1 MTGFLTAVLCG
12 ICNSLG
18 GIGCKVG
25 DNGGVHIVQTS
36 VFLGL
41 VGTFFFG
48 IRGCLNSEF
57 AHAPWEVWTI
67 AAVVGLLQ
75 YLGMILLQKG
85 LQSGSLSLVWC
96 ANCLGFMPALLF
108 AHFVYG
114 EPLSWSSV
122 VSLFLIFGA
131 IVSASFGGKSS
142 VEEKKKFSLSFA
154 LILVGILLC
163 FSSPGIALKISYY
176 SHGTASP
183 GNWIELFSKIHLPNG
198 FGSALKEMYYCPQNA
213 GNDSPRWLALASNLF
228 MAVVYFTMVLCG
240 SLDLSLRRAWRWNK
254 YALWGGCMLS
264 FGMLASFTLQISIMG
279 LPGIIVF
286 ALSFSTSILATALV
300 STFLM
305 GEKRTISWYCTLVF
319 SLGAILMMLL

>member
-1 MTGFLTAVLCG
+1 MTGFFIAVLCG
-12 ICNSLG
+12 ICNSFG

-25 DNGGVHIVQTS
+25 DDGGIHMVQTS
-36 VFLGL
+36 VFLGFA
-41 VGTFFFG
+41 GTLFFG
-48 IRGCLNSEF
+48 IRACLNSEF
-57 AHAPWEVWTI
+57 VHAPWEVWAI
-67 AAVVGLLQ
+67 AAIVGLLQ

-114 EPLSWSSV
+114 EPLAWNSV
-122 VSLFLIFGA
+122 ISLFLIFGA
-131 IVSASFGGKSS
+131 IISASFGGNSS
-142 VEEKKKFSLSFA
+142 TEKKKKFSFSFA
-154 LILVGILLC
+154 LILIGILLC

-183 GNWIELFSKIHLPNG
+183 GNWLELFTRIHSPNE
-198 FGSALKEMYYCPQNA
+198 FGSALKEIYFCSQNA
-213 GNDSPRWLALASNLF
+213 GNVSPRWLDVASNLF
-228 MAVVYFTMVLCG
+228 MSVVYFTMVLCG

-254 YALWGGCMLS
+254 YALWGGGMLS
-264 FGMLASFTLQISIMG
+264 FGMLASFSLQISIMG

-286 ALSFSTSILATALV
+286 ALSFSTSILTTAVV

-305 GEKRTISWYCTLVF
+305 GEKRTIPWYCTLAF

>member
-25 DNGGVHIVQTS
+25 DNGGIHLVQTS
-36 VFLGL
+36 VFLGFA
-41 VGTFFFG
+41 GTLFFG
-48 IRGCLNSEF
+48 IRAALNSEF
-57 AHAPWEVWTI
+57 THAPWEVWAL
-67 AAVVGLLQ
+67 AAFVGLLQ

-114 EPLSWSSV
+114 EPLSWSSA

-131 IVSASFGGKSS
+131 IVSASFGGNSG
-142 VEEKKKFSLSFA
+142 VEKKTEFSVSFA

-163 FSSPGIALKISYY
+163 FSSPGIALKIAYY
-176 SHGTASP
+176 SRGSASP
-183 GNWIELFSKIHLPNG
+183 GNWIELFSKIHSPNA
-198 FGSALKEMYYCPQNA
+198 FCSALKEMYSPQNA
-213 GNDSPRWLALASNLF
+213 EGASSGWLALGSNLF
-228 MAVVYFTMVLCG
+228 MTAVYFTMVLCG
-240 SLDLSLRRAWRWNK
+240 SLDLSFRRAWRWNK
-254 YALWGGCMLS
+254 YALWGGSMLS
-264 FGMLASFTLQISIMG
+264 FGMLASFVLQISIMG
-279 LPGIIVF
+279 LPGMIVF
-286 ALSFSTSILATALV
+286 ALSFSTSILTTALV

-305 GEKRTISWYCTLVF
+305 GEKRTVSWYCTLAF